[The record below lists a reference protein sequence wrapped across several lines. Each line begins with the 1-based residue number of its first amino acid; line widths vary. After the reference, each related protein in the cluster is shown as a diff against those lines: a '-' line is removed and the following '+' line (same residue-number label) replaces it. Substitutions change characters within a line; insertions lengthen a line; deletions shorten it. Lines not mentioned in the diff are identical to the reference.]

1 MLRKI
6 NDGPERKKGEKW
18 KKNGTGKTRSNGR
31 KTKRMEQKE
40 ADESFG
46 MVVLRSWPR
55 KSVAS
60 SSSWTGCLSL
70 IKISRNLPVSRK
82 FAVGFPLSHAQF
94 VSLSCRSLVALSGR
108 ILNIQLYPL
117 LLISCA
123 WPLGHDCRR
132 MVIVQANK
140 FVVSGRLK
148 HLLNID
154 PASWEREYYT
164 IRPYLFLSRCSI
176 IAMAFVNFGTAALA
190 MTNESALTVNVNG
203 S

>member
-1 MLRKI
+1 MPWKI
-6 NDGPERKKGEKW
+6 NDGPERKKGEKR
-18 KKNGTGKTRSNGR
+18 KENGTGKTRSNGR

-46 MVVLRSWPR
+46 TVVPRSWPR

-70 IKISRNLPVSRK
+70 IKISRNSPVPRK
-82 FAVGFPLSHAQF
+82 FAVAFPLSHARF

-123 WPLGHDCRR
+123 WPLGRDCRR

-154 PASWEREYYT
+154 PASRERREYYT
-164 IRPYLFLSRCSI
+164 IWPYPYLSRCSI
-176 IAMAFVNFGTAALA
+176 TAMAFVNFGTAVLA
-190 MTNESALTVNVNG
+190 MANESAHR
-203 S
+203 